1 MTPLNVNLVHGES
14 WILDERQDI
23 DIVLIIRLVVV
34 VVVVVMVV
42 PDQYVL

>member
-34 VVVVVMVV
+34 VVVMHSIIV
-42 PDQYVL
+42 PDQYV